1 MKAVALTQY
10 LPISHPESLL
20 DYDLPKPAAPTG
32 HDLLVR
38 IEAIAV
44 NPVDFKVRAPKATV
58 EATPRIL
65 GWDATGVV
73 EAVGDAVSMFK
84 PGDRV
89 YYAGDITRQGSNAEF
104 QLVDERIVGLAPR
117 TLSPTQAAALPL
129 TAITAWESLFERLA
143 IKRDGSAKGK
153 TLLIIGGAGGVGSIA
168 IQLAKL
174 AGLTVIATASRAES
188 IQWCRELGADTVINH
203 GAALQ
208 ADAQAHGYK
217 EFDYIFCAS
226 DTDAYFTA
234 MAALIAPQGKIVS
247 IVETLQPQSLGIL
260 KAKSAS
266 FHWELMFTR
275 AMFKTADMVE
285 QHKLLTE
292 VAKLIDA
299 GTLKTTLG
307 EVLGPINASNLKKAH
322 ALLEEGR
329 VIGKLVLAG
338 F

>member
-10 LPISHPESLL
+10 LPISHPEALL
-20 DYDLPKPAAPTG
+20 DYDLPKPAAPTAR
-32 HDLLVR
+32 DLLVK

-44 NPVDFKVRAPKATV
+44 NPVDFKVRAPKDKV
-58 EATPRIL
+58 ETSPRIL
-65 GWDATGVV
+65 GWDAVGVV
-73 EAVGDAVSMFK
+73 EAVGEQARLFK

-89 YYAGDITRQGSNAEF
+89 YYAGDITRKGSNAEY
-104 QLVDERIVGLAPR
+104 QLVDERIVAIAPT
-117 TLSPTQAAALPL
+117 TLSPTQAAAIPL
-129 TAITAWESLFERLA
+129 TAITAWEALFERLA

-174 AGLTVIATASRAES
+174 AGLTVVATASRAES
-188 IQWCRELGADTVINH
+188 TQWCRELGADLVINH

-208 ADAQAHGYK
+208 TEAKAQGYA
-217 EFDYIFCAS
+217 EFDYIFCTS
-226 DTDAYFTA
+226 STDAYFNA
-234 MAALIAPQGKIVS
+234 MATLIAPQGKIVS
-247 IVETLQPQSLGIL
+247 IVETTQQHNIDLL
-260 KAKSAS
+260 KLKSAS
-266 FHWELMFTR
+266 FHWEMMFTR
-275 AMFKTADMVE
+275 SMFQTADMVE

-307 EVLGPINASNLKKAH
+307 QVLGTINASNLKKAH
-322 ALLEEGR
+322 ALLENGR